1 MVIEVKTVVV
11 QSKMLQLGDK
21 QRKTMIQFM
30 ILYNG
35 PATPPEQMTK
45 EQIEKVM
52 MGWKSW
58 MEELGDKMVDMGKPL
73 ANGKSIVD
81 DGSEGKALELSGYS
95 IIQAEDMDAALKLVE
110 NHPFLSDKTGKFSV
124 EVFELMPQPSM

>member
-1 MVIEVKTVVV
+1 
-11 QSKMLQLGDK
+11 
-21 QRKTMIQFM
+21 M

-58 MEELGDKMVDMGKPL
+58 MEELGDKMVDM
-73 ANGKSIVD
+73 AS
-81 DGSEGKALELSGYS
+81 
-95 IIQAEDMDAALKLVE
+95 
-110 NHPFLSDKTGKFSV
+110 H
-124 EVFELMPQPSM
+124 

>member
-1 MVIEVKTVVV
+1 
-11 QSKMLQLGDK
+11 
-21 QRKTMIQFM
+21 M

-45 EQIEKVM
+45 EQVEKVM

-58 MEELGDKMVDMGKPL
+58 MGKLGDKMVDMGKPL
-73 ANGKSIVD
+73 ANGRVVVD
-81 DGSEGKALELSGYS
+81 DGSKGKALELSGYS
-95 IIQAEDMDAALKLVE
+95 IIEAEDMNAALKLVE
-110 NHPFLSDKTGKFSV
+110 DHPFLSDKSGKFSV

>member
-1 MVIEVKTVVV
+1 
-11 QSKMLQLGDK
+11 MLQLGDK
-21 QRKTMIQFM
+21 QRKTMKQFM

-58 MEELGDKMVDMGKPL
+58 MEELGDKMVDM
-73 ANGKSIVD
+73 AS
-81 DGSEGKALELSGYS
+81 
-95 IIQAEDMDAALKLVE
+95 
-110 NHPFLSDKTGKFSV
+110 H
-124 EVFELMPQPSM
+124 